1 MEQSTFARL
10 RFSNVLPTCEST
22 DFNQMNWHLIK
33 VSGDKGQVIALLD
46 SLRVQYFGVERNAHS
61 ADNLFFVKAT
71 IGELQQ
77 LKERLLHHSP
87 QYLIDNSRDLLATID
102 GKQVDDFVR
111 IAGSGQAIYMDN
123 LDFASKEGVQVRITD
138 GAFKGVEGKILR
150 VCGNKKVVVCIANVV
165 AVAIGFV
172 PTNYIERIN

>member
-1 MEQSTFARL
+1 MPVGDSTNF
-10 RFSNVLPTCEST
+10 NVI
-22 DFNQMNWHLIK
+22 NWHLIK
-33 VSGDKGQVIALLD
+33 FSGDKGQVAAILD
-46 SLRVQYFGVERNAHS
+46 NLKVQYFGVDRNALS
-61 ADNLFFVKAT
+61 TDNLFFVKAT
-71 IGELQQ
+71 IDELQQ
-77 LKERLLHHSP
+77 IKQSLLHNNP
-87 QYLIDNSRDLLATID
+87 QYLIDNTRDSLAAID

-123 LDFASKEGVQVRITD
+123 LDFASKNGVQVRITE
-138 GAFKGVEGKILR
+138 GTFKGVEGKILR